1 MVPAKPPNEAEIT
14 SLQPKQVDTAQQGSG
29 DELERFHDVPI
40 QVNVQL
46 DQKRIAVADVLDLH
60 VDSIIEMN
68 RSAGENVDL
77 MLDGRVIGNG
87 EIVVIEDTLGLRVT
101 DLWSPSD
108 SGPNG

>member
-1 MVPAKPPNEAEIT
+1 MVPAKQPNEAV
-14 SLQPKQVDTAQQGSG
+14 SLEPKQVPTAQQDGG
-29 DELERFHDVPI
+29 TELERFYDVPI

-46 DQKRIAVADVLDLH
+46 DQKRVTVADVLDLH
-60 VDSIIEMN
+60 IDSIVEMN

-87 EIVVIEDTLGLRVT
+87 EIVVIEDTVGLRVT

-108 SGPNG
+108 AGRSD

>member
-1 MVPAKPPNEAEIT
+1 MAPEKPPNEAAT
-14 SLQPKQVDTAQQGSG
+14 LQPKQVGAAQQDSG

-46 DQKRIAVADVLDLH
+46 DQKRVAVAEVLDLH

-87 EIVVIEDTLGLRVT
+87 EIVVIEDTVGLRVT
-101 DLWSPSD
+101 DLWDPSD
-108 SGPNG
+108 PGANG

>member
-1 MVPAKPPNEAEIT
+1 MAPEKPPNEAAT
-14 SLQPKQVDTAQQGSG
+14 LQPKQVGAAQQDSG

-46 DQKRIAVADVLDLH
+46 DQKRVTVADVLDLH
-60 VDSIIEMN
+60 VDSIVEMN

-87 EIVVIEDTLGLRVT
+87 EIVVIEDTMGLRVT

-108 SGPNG
+108 SGSNG

>member
-1 MVPAKPPNEAEIT
+1 MVPEKPPNEAEIT
-14 SLQPKQVDTAQQGSG
+14 SLQPKQVGTAQQDSG
-29 DELERFHDVPI
+29 DELERFYDVPI

-46 DQKRIAVADVLDLH
+46 DQKRITVADVLDLH
-60 VDSIIEMN
+60 VDSIVEMN

-87 EIVVIEDTLGLRVT
+87 EIVVIEDTMGLRVT
-101 DLWSPSD
+101 DLWSPRD